1 VIFQLVARATS
12 RKLVVLGVIHHPH
25 PFVRGKGGVLTPGIA
40 GPAIPARAITA
51 FGSFHCRDSHCPSDA
66 LSLRWANRQQAIA

>member
-1 VIFQLVARATS
+1 MIFQLVARATNW
-12 RKLVVLGVIHHPH
+12 KLIIMGVVHHPH
-25 PFVRGKGGVLTPGIA
+25 PFIRGEGGVFTSWIA